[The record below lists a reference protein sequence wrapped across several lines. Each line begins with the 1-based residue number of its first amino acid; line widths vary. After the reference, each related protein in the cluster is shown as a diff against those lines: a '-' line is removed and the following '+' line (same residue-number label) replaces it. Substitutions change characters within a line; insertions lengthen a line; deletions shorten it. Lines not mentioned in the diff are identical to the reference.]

1 MLWRATLVL
10 LAAAAALLPLPT
22 SIVERAYSTSLY
34 PRLQSLLTPVS
45 NHVPFALFDALVAI
59 VAGGWLFAV
68 ALDIGRYR
76 RQWARLGGRLVL
88 RTAVWTAALYL
99 LFLLTWGL
107 NYRRERL
114 SDKLQFD
121 STAISADAARSVAVT
136 SVNALNALHG
146 RAHSVGWVPFGSI
159 EPSLAK
165 AFDKVQEDLGASSRF
180 AVSRPKAT
188 LLDFYFR
195 RAGVAGMTNPY
206 FLETL
211 VERNLLPFERPFVV
225 AHEWS
230 HLAGFADE
238 SEANFVGWL
247 TCLRGSIP
255 DQVQR
260 LAVPLRR
267 ACRCGRSR
275 RSFSSCGT
283 TRTRPARR
291 PAGRCSTTAA
301 AGQSGG
307 LGRRLACVRSI
318 SQSQSRRSRSAQLCR
333 GCPPRARC
341 EVRPG
346 LDAAAAGE
354 ELDSLTRSSSRWHGT
369 M

>member
-1 MLWRATLVL
+1 MAMLWRAALVL
-10 LAAAAALLPLPT
+10 VAAAAALLPLPT
-22 SIVERAYSTSLY
+22 SIVERAYSTALY
-34 PRLQSLLTPVS
+34 PRLQSVLTPVS

-88 RTAVWTAALYL
+88 RTVVWTAALYV

-136 SVNALNALHG
+136 AVNALNALHG
-146 RAHSVGWVPFGSI
+146 RAHSVGWAPFGSI
-159 EPSLAK
+159 EPSLAN
-165 AFDKVQEDLGASSRF
+165 AFDRVQEDLGARSRF

-247 TCLRGSIP
+247 TCLRGSIS
-255 DQVQR
+255 DQYSGWLFLYDELAGAVGRGDRSALAEQLGPGPRADLQAIAQR
-260 LAVPLRR
+260 LRRQVSPAV
-267 ACRCGRSR
+267 S
-275 RSFSSCGT
+275 
-283 TRTRPARR
+283 
-291 PAGRCSTTAA
+291 A
-301 AGQSGG
+301 AGWRVYDRYLKANRVEAGARSYAEVVRLV
-307 LGRRLACVRSI
+307 LGVKFGPDWTPRLRGKNSVR
-318 SQSQSRRSRSAQLCR
+318 
-333 GCPPRARC
+333 
-341 EVRPG
+341 
-346 LDAAAAGE
+346 
-354 ELDSLTRSSSRWHGT
+354 
-369 M
+369 

>member
-22 SIVERAYSTSLY
+22 SIVERAYSTALY

-45 NHVPFALFDALVAI
+45 NLVPFALFDAFVAI

-88 RTAVWTAALYL
+88 RTAVWTAALYV

-255 DQVQR
+255 DQYSGWLFLYDELAGAVGRGDRSALAEQLGPGPRADLQAVAQR
-260 LAVPLRR
+260 LRRQVSPAV
-267 ACRCGRSR
+267 S
-275 RSFSSCGT
+275 
-283 TRTRPARR
+283 
-291 PAGRCSTTAA
+291 A
-301 AGQSGG
+301 AGWRVYDRYLKANRVEAGARSYAEVVRLV
-307 LGRRLACVRSI
+307 LGVKFGPDWTPRL
-318 SQSQSRRSRSAQLCR
+318 R
-333 GCPPRARC
+333 GKN
-341 EVRPG
+341 
-346 LDAAAAGE
+346 
-354 ELDSLTRSSSRWHGT
+354 STR
-369 M
+369 